1 MAKLLKN
8 LESEFLI
15 HLNTDDNYVE
25 GLHPIRSWHI
35 VNQLHEFVPLEN
47 TAISV
52 IKMVEKK
59 DYAVLF
65 SHIPEF
71 SLNKSAFFKEVLDFL
86 WDENDLSGCLRA
98 VKGLFSGDVLQYY
111 RDNKDFFDDANAHF
125 GLELIAMEKCPFKTF
140 DKFGVSVQTL
150 IICKKYIQ
158 IVSTEN
164 IYKDFEIKYLTV
176 ICRKC
181 LSLDFAAR
189 FTKGPR
195 LFLLNKLQIL
205 NPIPKLQNGFM
216 T

>member
-1 MAKLLKN
+1 MLSERITAQMKELGQSSFGQLKCDILRKVCFADVCGVKLTVRNLFCSQKRLCRSRFWRTVKN

-71 SLNKSAFFKEVLDFL
+71 SLNKSAFSKR
-86 WDENDLSGCLRA
+86 S
-98 VKGLFSGDVLQYY
+98 
-111 RDNKDFFDDANAHF
+111 
-125 GLELIAMEKCPFKTF
+125 
-140 DKFGVSVQTL
+140 
-150 IICKKYIQ
+150 
-158 IVSTEN
+158 
-164 IYKDFEIKYLTV
+164 
-176 ICRKC
+176 
-181 LSLDFAAR
+181 
-189 FTKGPR
+189 
-195 LFLLNKLQIL
+195 
-205 NPIPKLQNGFM
+205 
-216 T
+216 